1 MPDGSGGTC
10 QPEAFLYPLRA
21 AEELVDLRDRGALVD
36 GYDLTRAEGLLTDLV
51 PLDETDYPH
60 AGQ

>member
-1 MPDGSGGTC
+1 MPDSSEGTC

-36 GYDLTRAEGLLTDLV
+36 RYDLAQAEELLRGLAW
-51 PLDETDYPH
+51 DETDYPCV
-60 AGQ
+60 GQ

>member
-36 GYDLTRAEGLLTDLV
+36 RYDLAQAEELLRGLAW
-51 PLDETDYPH
+51 DETDYPCV
-60 AGQ
+60 GQ